1 MEYVT
6 ETIVNRNG
14 DLITFEDLGRTASKY
29 RIILVNGMRDI
40 KISYFDANTRTNIS
54 DITKI
59 IPAGGPLIELGMNL
73 KKFNFNEFVKKIK
86 VKKDYVLLFTI

>member
-1 MEYVT
+1 MEYIT

-29 RIILVNGMRDI
+29 RVILINGMKNI
-40 KISYFDANTRTNIS
+40 KVSYFDANTRTNIS
-54 DITKI
+54 EITKI
-59 IPAGGPLIELGMNL
+59 IPAGGPLIEIGMNL
-73 KKFNFNEFVKKIK
+73 SKFSFNEMVKKIK